1 MDYYDELSTLFE
13 SEDAELFKPK
23 AKKHIATPDDRLVN
37 SFNDITLFVRNNGH
51 LPSPDADDMK
61 EAVLG
66 TQLNSIR
73 ADKHK
78 VDILEDYDELGI
90 LELDKARH

>member
-1 MDYYDELSTLFE
+1 M
-13 SEDAELFKPK
+13 
-23 AKKHIATPDDRLVN
+23 
-37 SFNDITLFVRNNGH
+37 RNNGH

-90 LELDKARH
+90 LELDKAPESLDELFTDDAGLFSDSEGIFLTVPAR